1 MKFQVSGSG
10 WVRSALTAVTLTA
23 VLGVAACAPSED
35 QGSTE
40 SSLDHF
46 GYAVDTPLLTTNAG
60 SLVGASTDAQLLS
73 VRLYPSFY
81 VAGPSGQMIP
91 NSDLVQT
98 QVLPGANKQVIYTLA
113 EDATWS
119 DGAPITCTDYL
130 LNYKAGVMGSLF
142 ESYLPL
148 NDQVEKIDCQPG
160 AKRFTVVFKED
171 TGGRWRSLFAPG
183 TVLPAHAIAAKAG
196 LSIGSLHDALQN
208 EDHAELTEV
217 ARIWGEDFN
226 LDRFDPAL
234 QVSSGPFQIDSV
246 GEAGEVTL
254 VANENYAGDQP
265 ALAELVVWPGSVDKA
280 ELAARGAL
288 QIADAENYDWV
299 NRDDPMNPFE
309 VETLEGILTD
319 SLVLGSSGLFY
330 SQEARQ
336 AFAACVDQHA
346 VAEASSGVAGIEVSP
361 VGTHVVSHFDPV
373 ARQLAGITDPQLG
386 VDLAKASA
394 LAGTT
399 VRIGY
404 VGPEE
409 RKAAMVESIR
419 ASCEPAGITVVD
431 ASSEG
436 STMADLAR
444 VTTGQW
450 GEEVY
455 LEGTVDAV
463 IRAVDPMVEYGSVSA
478 TDGDVAGLR
487 AAEEELWEQVPV
499 IPLAAQPRTFAIN
512 GDVGNVVVYTGSS
525 GIGWNMD
532 RWRYE
537 GQPLQEEE

>member
-1 MKFQVSGSG
+1 MKFQVSGRG
-10 WVRSALTAVTLTA
+10 WVRSTLTAVTLTA
-23 VLGVAACAPSED
+23 VLGVTACTSAEDSENP
-35 QGSTE
+35 E
-40 SSLDHF
+40 SSWDHF

-60 SLVGASTDAQLLS
+60 SLLGASTDAQLLS
-73 VRLYPSFY
+73 VRLYPSIY

-91 NSDLVQT
+91 NSDLVKT

-113 EDATWS
+113 EDANWS
-119 DGAPITCTDYL
+119 DGTPITCTDYL

-148 NDQVEKIDCQPG
+148 NDQIEKMDCLPG
-160 AKRFTVVFKED
+160 EKRFTVVFKED
-171 TGGRWRSLFAPG
+171 AGGRWRSLFAPG
-183 TVLPAHAIAAKAG
+183 TVLPAHAIAAKADM
-196 LSIGSLHDALQN
+196 STEALHDALQN
-208 EDHAELTEV
+208 EDYAELAGV
-217 ARIWGEDFN
+217 ARVWREDFN

-234 QVSSGPFQIDSV
+234 QVSSGPFQIEAV

-265 ALAELVVWPGSVDKA
+265 ALNELVVWPGSMDKA
-280 ELAARGAL
+280 ELAGRGAL

-299 NRDDPMNPFE
+299 NRDDPMNPLE
-309 VETLEGILTD
+309 VETLQGILTE
-319 SLVLGSSGLFY
+319 SLMLGSAGVFY
-330 SQEARQ
+330 SGEARQ
-336 AFAACVDQHA
+336 AFAACVDQRA
-346 VAEASSGVAGIEVSP
+346 VAAASSEVSGIELAP
-361 VGTHVVSHFDPV
+361 VATHVVSHFDPV
-373 ARQLAGITDPQLG
+373 ARQLTGVTDPQLE
-386 VDLAKASA
+386 VDLSKASA

-404 VGPEE
+404 VGPAE
-409 RKAAMVESIR
+409 RQAAMVESIR
-419 ASCEPAGITVVD
+419 ASCAPAGINVVD
-431 ASSEG
+431 ASAEG

-450 GEEVY
+450 GQEVY
-455 LEGTVDAV
+455 LEGSVDAV
-463 IRAVDPMVEYGSVSA
+463 LRAVDPMAEYGSVMA
-478 TDGDVAGLR
+478 ADGDVTGLR
-487 AAEEELWEQVPV
+487 EAEEDLWERVPV